1 VVSSLSSACGDD
13 LVGDVDYLGDEV
25 RKLLIMG
32 ETCLYDCGRYVI
44 VLVVVVGQKCF
55 MVDEE

>member
-1 VVSSLSSACGDD
+1 LSSACGDD
-13 LVGDVDYLGDEV
+13 LVGDVDYLGDGV